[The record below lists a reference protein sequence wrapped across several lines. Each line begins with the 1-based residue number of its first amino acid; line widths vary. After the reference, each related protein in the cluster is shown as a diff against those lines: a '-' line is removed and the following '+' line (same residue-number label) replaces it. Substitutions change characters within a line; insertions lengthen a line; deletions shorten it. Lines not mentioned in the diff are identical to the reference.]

1 MVGSYGHHGEVVPWR
16 GEKRIGEVR
25 RREEMRG
32 EEQSPRKEK
41 KVSVKRERRGEERRG
56 YLGVVR
62 FPNTTQVSEELWYSS
77 T

>member
-1 MVGSYGHHGEVVPWR
+1 MMGSYGHHGEVVPWR

-41 KVSVKRERRGEERRG
+41 KSVC
-56 YLGVVR
+56 
-62 FPNTTQVSEELWYSS
+62 
-77 T
+77 